1 MAGRFDGSVGL
12 AWLFPLF
19 LLGGLTIALPIA
31 QEVQGFGWPGRLAAT
46 SVAETPPSVELAM
59 SSVLS
64 DDALA
69 DGAEADEPGGD
80 AAKSGPVSASLPSSP
95 DIRAGGRAQVANT
108 DNQGVILRTAPLP
121 EARVPRG
128 LMEGARVSVLDRSG
142 PEWVHVRGDNGL
154 EGWMPAQYLKPIAS
168 D

>member
-1 MAGRFDGSVGL
+1 MSGRFDGSVGL

-19 LLGGLTIALPIA
+19 LLGGLAIALPIA

-64 DDALA
+64 DDAPP
-69 DGAEADEPGGD
+69 DRAEADESEDDGAD
-80 AAKSGPVSASLPSSP
+80 AAAGPDSAASS
-95 DIRAGGRAQVANT
+95 DIRAGGRAQVVNT
-108 DNQGVILRTAPLP
+108 DNQGVILRTAPRP
-121 EARVPRG
+121 DARVPRG
-128 LMEGARVSVLDRSG
+128 LMEGSRVSVVDRSG

-154 EGWMPAQYLKPIAS
+154 EGWIPARYLKPIAF